1 MREYQAAVIGG
12 GPGGYIAAIQCA
24 QRGLKTV
31 LVEKRDL
38 GGTCLN
44 RGCIPTKTL
53 LHSAEVYHEI
63 KESKSLGIEID
74 GEVGFK
80 YKKIAKRKD
89 KVVKQL
95 RSGVEYLV
103 TNHGA
108 DIVNG
113 EAVLTGAN
121 TFAVGE
127 EEFKADKIILAA
139 GSAPAQI
146 PIPGAD
152 QEGVLNSDSVL
163 ELTECPASV
172 TIIGGGVIGVEFATL
187 FADLGT
193 PVTIVEMLPSILAGN
208 DPDICST
215 MTYLLE
221 GKGVTIHTGAAVKEI
236 RSDMSVVFEKDG
248 ETQETAP
255 AANVIMAIGRRPET
269 AALNLKAAGVEATE
283 KGFIPVNEY
292 MQTNVENIYA
302 IGDITGKIQLAHV
315 ATAQGVIAA
324 DHAAGIA
331 RAMDYSAVPGCI
343 YTSPE
348 IASVGLT
355 EEAAKAAGRN
365 VKVGRFDLS
374 GNGRSLAVNS
384 ADGFVKLIADAET
397 DEVIGCHIIGAYATE
412 MIGEATVA
420 IQNKLTAAQV
430 GNTIHAHPT
439 VSESIMEAA
448 HDIHGLCCHKA

>member
-1 MREYQAAVIGG
+1 MREYQAAVIGD

-31 LVEKRDL
+31 LVEKRNL

-113 EAVLTGAN
+113 EAVLTGTN

-269 AALNLKAAGVEATE
+269 AALNLKAAGR
-283 KGFIPVNEY
+283 
-292 MQTNVENIYA
+292 NI
-302 IGDITGKIQLAHV
+302 
-315 ATAQGVIAA
+315 
-324 DHAAGIA
+324 
-331 RAMDYSAVPGCI
+331 
-343 YTSPE
+343 
-348 IASVGLT
+348 
-355 EEAAKAAGRN
+355 
-365 VKVGRFDLS
+365 KVGRFDLS

-384 ADGFVKLIADAET
+384 ADGFVKLIADVET